1 MCCFWKTNKI
11 GPGLN
16 RQTKWAVLKRI
27 IACFCMILCGFALFF
42 LYFLQLVTEKVV
54 LEPKIWFQPANSV
67 WSTRLLVKIHNMLLL
82 PNCFSW
88 SLVFSLSTV
97 AKSTVVK
104 WFSDQFRSTIRRW
117 IVSQWNFRDLG
128 DWALIVSCSGIIQK
142 PWGVGSH
149 WNWNLLKDS
158 VYIFYCFFLVFL
170 LGPSI
175 SAIRAYTIKLCDGG
189 SASWSR
195 GSDSAINLCAMKPWW
210 GTFAYW
216 FKKYSLSH
224 TMIPKHLLKIDKT

>member
-1 MCCFWKTNKI
+1 MCCFWNTNKI

-104 WFSDQFRSTIRRW
+104 WFSDQFRSTIRWW
-117 IVSQWNFRDLG
+117 IVSQGNWRDLG
-128 DWALIVSCSGIIQK
+128 NWALIGSCTGTIWK
-142 PWGVGSH
+142 PWWIGSH
-149 WNWNLLKDS
+149 WNWNLLKESIFILYS
-158 VYIFYCFFLVFL
+158 VFFFFFYWDHLYLPSELTPSSFVMGDLPPGVGAQTRPFTFVPGNHDGVPL
-170 LGPSI
+170 L
-175 SAIRAYTIKLCDGG
+175 
-189 SASWSR
+189 
-195 GSDSAINLCAMKPWW
+195 
-210 GTFAYW
+210 
-216 FKKYSLSH
+216 
-224 TMIPKHLLKIDKT
+224 ID

>member
-67 WSTRLLVKIHNMLLL
+67 WSTHLLVKIHNMLLL

-158 VYIFYCFFLVFL
+158 VYIFYCFFLVFYWDHLYPLSEHTLSSFVMGDLPPGVGAQTRPLTFVPWNRDGVPL
-170 LGPSI
+170 LIDLKNIHCHIQWYLSI
-175 SAIRAYTIKLCDGG
+175 
-189 SASWSR
+189 
-195 GSDSAINLCAMKPWW
+195 
-210 GTFAYW
+210 F
-216 FKKYSLSH
+216 
-224 TMIPKHLLKIDKT
+224 